1 MRVRTLLVSATV
13 ASVPLIAGGV
23 TLASTMTTTLSSN
36 STPAVAITTAQNN
49 ALDVGTQVL
58 QNVQQGLQQQVGQI
72 LQSGG
77 PDTKETGVPSEA
89 AG

>member
-23 TLASTMTTTLSSN
+23 TLASTMTLSS
-36 STPAVAITTAQNN
+36 STTPAAITTTRNT
-49 ALDVGTQVL
+49 ALDVGTQVM
-58 QNVQQGLQQQVGQI
+58 QNVQQGLQQRVGQI

-77 PDTKETGVPSEA
+77 PDTKEAGVPSES